1 MRVFKELK
9 TNGYVFFGNA
19 RLDLDYKGVTIIRAK
34 NLDARK
40 NAPSSNGAGKSL
52 LVGLIPEIFYDS
64 APTGKEVKSQS
75 MSKAGSVT
83 VQVKDTVYE
92 LQRTWGKKKAFE
104 ILKDGKATKVRTLAL
119 ATQKAQQ
126 IIGLSEEEFYS
137 TAYLDV
143 NRPHPLI
150 RGSSSR
156 RQEYFTSMFRLHDTD
171 ALRKLLLQELR
182 ECEKAQS
189 TYKELVEQFKNIK
202 GETSVDKIQQLESKR
217 KALKI
222 QVEDYVRASRA
233 LADLQELMDFRS
245 RYASLIK
252 KLAEVC
258 PPDAIEVKLKEYAQ
272 ERKAL
277 KKGLA
282 EAIEYENEKKAEA
295 DAQACVDKAH
305 EKLRI
310 FGLTCDLEKAAKGSR
325 LLVKTE
331 AKLEAVASQLD
342 PLLDRSK
349 KLHDRTQEIATKSGE
364 SVSDLLAKERASS
377 DKYEKTQRLQSDLL
391 HELEHSRKFGS
402 GKCPT
407 CGHSV
412 KARHVKE
419 IKEELAKVRTR
430 LATWDDLNRLHD
442 LNREVSSL
450 DKEVKDLRAT
460 RLELVHKKDKY
471 QRYDRAHKSLVKL
484 PKVPKVRAK
493 LPEYRLDSYEQELE
507 RTEAKLRVLEQA
519 APVAELIKRVSRLT
533 EKAVSRHDDLKNEVK
548 QLEGA
553 SSKLAVVEASIES
566 ENQKLASLRLMR
578 DKALSLKAKAKD
590 TPVIK
595 ALLEVYSNK
604 GLKKLM
610 IQRYASVIQDQ
621 LNKFR
626 SVLFSEDF
634 SFELD
639 YDTQFHILCHRRYG
653 KKVVTSDVR
662 KLSGAEGQAFTLL
675 LLLATLSL
683 VPRSRRLN
691 FLVLDE
697 ADSSMGPEMLN
708 NFQRFIPILN
718 KVIPHIIIVT
728 PKTDITYEGARVLT
742 VVKQNGKS
750 SLMVGDKCA
759 A

>member
-1 MRVFKELK
+1 MRIFRELK
-9 TNGYVFFGNA
+9 TNGYVFFGKA
-19 RLDLDYKGVTIIRAK
+19 SLDLDYKGVTIIRAK

-64 APTGKEVKSQS
+64 APTGKEVKSQA

-83 VQVKDTVYE
+83 VQVKDTVYTLE
-92 LQRTWGKKKAFE
+92 RSWGKKKAFE

-150 RGSSSR
+150 RGSSAR

-202 GETSVDKIQQLESKR
+202 GETSVDRIKSLESKR
-217 KALKI
+217 KTLKV
-222 QVEDYVRASRA
+222 QVEDFVRASSA
-233 LADLQELMDFRS
+233 LADLQELMDFRV
-245 RYASLIK
+245 RYEGLIK
-252 KLAEVC
+252 KLAKVCDPDEVE
-258 PPDAIEVKLKEYAQ
+258 AKLEEYTQ
-272 ERKAL
+272 ERSVL

-282 EAIEYENEKKAEA
+282 TAIEYENEKKAA
-295 DAQACVDKAH
+295 TKAQALIDKAH
-305 EKLRI
+305 ESLKT
-310 FGLTCDLEKAAKGSR
+310 FGLTCDPEKAAKGSR

-331 AKLEAVASQLD
+331 TKLEAVMAQLD
-342 PLLDRSK
+342 PLFDKTK
-349 KLHDRTQEIATKSGE
+349 KLHDRIQEIASERSE
-364 SVSDLLAKERASS
+364 SVADLLAKERASN
-377 DKYEKTQRLQSDLL
+377 DKYEKTQRRRSDLE
-391 HELEHSRKFGS
+391 HELEHSRKFGA

-407 CGHSV
+407 CGNSV
-412 KARHVKE
+412 KARSVKE
-419 IKEELAKVRTR
+419 IKEELAKVRQR
-430 LATWDDLNRLHD
+430 LASWDDLNRLHE
-442 LNREVSSL
+442 LNRGLSDLE
-450 DKEVKDLRAT
+450 KQVKDLRAT
-460 RLELVHKKDKY
+460 RLDLVHKKDKY
-471 QRYDRAHKSLVKL
+471 VRYDRAHQKLSKL
-484 PKVPKVRAK
+484 PDVPKVRSK
-493 LPEYRLDSYEQELE
+493 IPEYRKESYEQELE
-507 RTEAKLRVLEQA
+507 SVESKIQVLEQA
-519 APVAELIKRVSRLT
+519 APVAELIKKVAKLT
-533 EKAVSRHDDLKNEVK
+533 EKSVSRYEDLKNEVN

-553 SSKLAVVEASIES
+553 SSKLAVVEASIET
-566 ENQKLASLRLMR
+566 ENQKLASLRVMR

-590 TPVIK
+590 APVIK
-595 ALLEVYSNK
+595 VLLEVYSNK

-634 SFELD
+634 TFELN
-639 YDTQFHILCHRRYG
+639 YDTQFHILCHRKYG
-653 KKVVTSDVR
+653 KKMVTSDVR

-683 VPRSRRLN
+683 IPRSRRLN

-697 ADSSMGPEMLN
+697 ADSSMGPEMLS

-728 PKTDITYEGARVLT
+728 PKTDTTYEGARVLT
-742 VVKQNGKS
+742 VVKHRGKS
-750 SLMVGDKCA
+750 SLVVGDKCVA
-759 A
+759 

>member
-9 TNGYVFFGNA
+9 TNGYVFFGKSS
-19 RLDLDYKGVTIIRAK
+19 LGLDYKGVTVIRAK

-64 APTGKEVKSQS
+64 APTGREVKAQA

-83 VQVKDTVYE
+83 IQVKDTLYE
-92 LQRTWGKKKAFE
+92 LQRTWGKKKSFE
-104 ILKDGKATKVRTLAL
+104 ILKDGKPTKVRTLAL

-150 RGSSSR
+150 RGSSTR

-182 ECEKAQS
+182 ECEKAES
-189 TYKELVEQFKNIK
+189 TYKELVSQFKSIK
-202 GETSVDKIQQLESKR
+202 GSTSVDKIKSLETKR
-217 KALKI
+217 KTLKV
-222 QVEDYVRASRA
+222 QVDDYVKASSA
-233 LADLQELMDFRS
+233 LADLKEAIDFRT
-245 RYASLIK
+245 RYSKLVKRLSTICKPEQVEAKIAEYTAERKSLKKSLEQAVAYESERQATQEAKAKIK
-252 KLAEVC
+252 KV
-258 PPDAIEVKLKEYAQ
+258 
-272 ERKAL
+272 
-277 KKGLA
+277 
-282 EAIEYENEKKAEA
+282 
-295 DAQACVDKAH
+295 H
-305 EKLRI
+305 EKLKI
-310 FGLTCDLEKAAKGSR
+310 FGLTCDLDKAEKGSR

-331 AKLEAVASQLD
+331 TKFQASTEKLTELTSKVDALEKQLTKIAD
-342 PLLDRSK
+342 DSGSPLSELLDHER
-349 KLHDRTQEIATKSGE
+349 
-364 SVSDLLAKERASS
+364 VSSE
-377 DKYEKTQRLQSDLL
+377 KYEKSQRRQSDLR

-407 CGHSV
+407 CGHDV
-412 KARHVKE
+412 EARPIKE
-419 IKEELAKVRTR
+419 IKEELAKVSERI
-430 LATWDDLNRLHD
+430 ANWDNVSRVHELNRSATTLKQELKD
-442 LNREVSSL
+442 LTVIRRELAVKKEKYARYDSAYESLSKLPTVPKIKTPVPEFLKESL
-450 DKEVKDLRAT
+450 DKE
-460 RLELVHKKDKY
+460 LEVT
-471 QRYDRAHKSLVKL
+471 DRAL
-484 PKVPKVRAK
+484 
-493 LPEYRLDSYEQELE
+493 Q
-507 RTEAKLRVLEQA
+507 VLEQA
-519 APVAELIKRVSRLT
+519 LPVVELIKKSEALT
-533 EKAVSRHDDLKNEVK
+533 DKSLKRYDTLKQEIS

-553 SSKLAVVEASIES
+553 SSRLAVIEATMES
-566 ENQKLASLRLMR
+566 EKQKLSDLRSMR
-578 DKALSLKAKAKD
+578 DRALSLKEKAKD
-590 TPVIK
+590 TPIIK
-595 ALLEVYSNK
+595 TLLDVYSNK

-610 IQRYASVIQDQ
+610 IQRYAAVIQDQ

-634 SFELD
+634 TFELN

-653 KKVVTSDVR
+653 KKLITSDVR

-683 VPRSRRLN
+683 IPRSRRLN

-708 NFQRFIPILN
+708 NFRRFIPILN

-728 PKTDITYEGARVLT
+728 PKTDTVYEGSRVVT
-742 VVKQNGKS
+742 VVKNRGKS
-750 SLMVGDKCA
+750 SLVKGTHNVA
-759 A
+759 

>member
-1 MRVFKELK
+1 MRVFRELK
-9 TNGYVFFGNA
+9 TNGYVFFGKTS
-19 RLDLDYKGVTIIRAK
+19 LDLDYKGVTMIRAK

-83 VQVKDTVYE
+83 VQVKDTVYTLE
-92 LQRTWGKKKAFE
+92 RTWGKKKSFE
-104 ILKDGKATKVRTLAL
+104 ILKDGKPTKVRTLAL

-150 RGSSSR
+150 RGSSAR

-171 ALRKLLLQELR
+171 SLRKLLLQELR
-182 ECEKAQS
+182 ECEKADS

-202 GETSVDKIQQLESKR
+202 GETSADKIRHLESKR
-217 KALKI
+217 KILKA
-222 QVEDYVRASRA
+222 QVNDFVRASSA
-233 LADLQELMDFRS
+233 LADLQEVIDFRS
-245 RYASLIK
+245 RYESLIK
-252 KLAEVC
+252 KLAKVC
-258 PPDAIEVKLKEYAQ
+258 APDEIKAKLDEYSK
-272 ERKAL
+272 ERKTL

-282 EAIEYENEKKAEA
+282 EATEYENEKKAVSE
-295 DAQACVDKAH
+295 AQARVDKAH
-305 EKLRI
+305 EKLKI
-310 FGLTCDLEKAAKGSR
+310 FGLTCDLEKAEKGSR

-331 AKLEAVASQLD
+331 TKLEAVMAQLE
-342 PLLDRSK
+342 PLFDKTK
-349 KLHDRTQEIATKSGE
+349 KLNDSMLEIATENGS
-364 SVSDLLAKERASS
+364 SVTDLISKERVSS
-377 DKYEKTQRLQSDLL
+377 DKYAKAQKQRSELE

-412 KARHVKE
+412 TARPPKE
-419 IKEELAKVRTR
+419 IKEELAKVRQR
-430 LATWDDLNRLHD
+430 LATWDNLNRLLD
-442 LNREVSSL
+442 LSRDLSDL
-450 DKEVKDLRAT
+450 DKEIKTLRAT
-460 RLELVHKKDKY
+460 RLELVHKKEKY
-471 QRYDRAHKSLVKL
+471 QRYDRAYQSLSKL
-484 PKVPKVRAK
+484 PKAPKLKAK
-493 LPEYRLDSYEQELE
+493 APEYRRESYEQELE
-507 RTEAKLRVLEQA
+507 RVEAHLQVLEQA
-519 APVAELIKRVSRLT
+519 EPVAELIKKVAKLT
-533 EKAVSRHDDLKNEVK
+533 ERSVKRYDDLKKEVA
-548 QLEGA
+548 QLEGS
-553 SSKLAVVEASIES
+553 SSKLAVVEASLEA

-578 DKALSLKAKAKD
+578 DKALSLKDKAKD

-595 ALLEVYSNK
+595 VLLEVYSNK

-639 YDTQFHILCHRRYG
+639 YDTQFHILCHRKYG

-683 VPRSRRLN
+683 IPRSRRLN
-691 FLVLDE
+691 FLILDE

-728 PKTDITYEGARVLT
+728 PKTDVVYEGARVLT
-742 VVKQNGKS
+742 VVKHKGRSRLEK
-750 SLMVGDKCA
+750 GTKCVA
-759 A
+759 

>member
-9 TNGYVFFGNA
+9 TNGYVFFGKTS
-19 RLDLDYKGVTIIRAK
+19 LDLDYKGVTVIRAK

-64 APTGKEVKSQS
+64 APTGKEVKAQS

-92 LQRTWGKKKAFE
+92 LQRTWGKKKSFE
-104 ILKDGKATKVRTLAL
+104 ILKDGNPTKVRTLAL

-137 TAYLDV
+137 TAYIDV

-150 RGSSSR
+150 RGSSAR

-182 ECEKAQS
+182 ECEKAES
-189 TYKELVEQFKNIK
+189 TYKELVSQFKSIK
-202 GETSVDKIQQLESKR
+202 GETSVDKIKSLESKR
-217 KALKI
+217 KALKV
-222 QVEDYVRASRA
+222 QVDDYVKASSA
-233 LADLQELMDFRS
+233 LADLQEIIDFRT
-245 RYASLIK
+245 RYSKLMK
-252 KLAEVC
+252 KLEAICKPEEVEAKIAEC
-258 PPDAIEVKLKEYAQ
+258 TS
-272 ERKAL
+272 ERKVL
-277 KKGLA
+277 KKSLEKALA
-282 EAIEYENEKKAEA
+282 YESEQQAVA
-295 DAQACVDKAH
+295 DAKARIKKAH
-305 EKLRI
+305 EKLKL
-310 FGLTCDLEKAAKGSR
+310 FGLTCDLEKAEKGSR

-331 AKLEAVASQLD
+331 TKIQALEEVLKDLTDKLENLDKQLQ
-342 PLLDRSK
+342 K
-349 KLHDRTQEIATKSGE
+349 IAADSDT
-364 SVSDLLAKERASS
+364 SVSDLLDQENVSNE
-377 DKYEKTQRLQSDLL
+377 KYEKNQRRQSDLR

-407 CGHSV
+407 CGHDV
-412 KARHVKE
+412 EARPVKE
-419 IKEELAKVRTR
+419 IKEELAKVSERITSWDSIRKIHELSKPAGDLKSRIKELKAERQILYTKKEKYTRYDSAYKSLSKLPEVPKVRTQPPEF
-430 LATWDDLNRLHD
+430 LK
-442 LNREVSSL
+442 ESL
-450 DKEVKDLRAT
+450 DKELEAT
-460 RLELVHKKDKY
+460 
-471 QRYDRAHKSLVKL
+471 
-484 PKVPKVRAK
+484 
-493 LPEYRLDSYEQELE
+493 E
-507 RTEAKLRVLEQA
+507 RTLQILEQA
-519 APVAELIKRVSRLT
+519 LPVIELMKKASSLTDKSLKRHESLKQEVS
-533 EKAVSRHDDLKNEVK
+533 

-553 SSKLAVVEASIES
+553 SSRLAVVEATLES
-566 ENQKLASLRLMR
+566 ERQKLNDLRSMR
-578 DKALSLKAKAKD
+578 DRALSLKEKAKD
-590 TPVIK
+590 TPIIK
-595 ALLEVYSNK
+595 TLLDVYSNK

-610 IQRYASVIQDQ
+610 IQRYAAVIQDQ

-634 SFELD
+634 TFELN

-653 KKVVTSDVR
+653 KKLVTSDVR

-683 VPRSRRLN
+683 IPRSRRLN

-708 NFQRFIPILN
+708 NFRRFIPILN

-728 PKTDITYEGARVLT
+728 PKTDITYEGSRVVT
-742 VVKQNGKS
+742 VVKNKGRS
-750 SLMVGDKCA
+750 SLLKGTCDVA
-759 A
+759 